1 MRQLE
6 IPEIRNMSPTSPR
19 SGGSIASVDPK
30 TPKLID
36 GACAEAATKLSIIDS
51 DGNDIHAKVSGHITE
66 LTITLNSK
74 INFWKADNPYIRA
87 GYIFNGS
94 SQFLM
99 DPTKIGSLVGIK
111 SSFGD
116 IDVIIP
122 KEKLAELTAFL
133 DSIDD
138 NQIAWKST
146 NDNSLTDKFSYVG
159 RTKSFAAIPD
169 QLVTLWYYHPAKQVV
184 QIDFEGDTMEIDSDG
199 FEKPSEWTKFSKDSP
214 WDDLCVG
221 IKGLAGALMLRSL
234 TRAATRLDKDV
245 IVLTTMAG
253 MQVKSGQTVIGRQIT
268 KDVRHTLP
276 STFTLNTGG
285 GGAGIRK
292 AYEFVGAVFY
302 NGNKVNA
309 YRFVE
314 AKETKPEDRII
325 DVSKI
330 YEVVFG
336 VAPSRGERASFRSFQ
351 GLLKSMKKHLDSET
365 IRFAV
370 DRFAEL
376 LEKEPLELSEREPIA
391 NAVKEIIG
399 ITI

>member
-1 MRQLE
+1 MVGQNNQ
-6 IPEIRNMSPTSPR
+6 NMIVSQIPR

-36 GACAEAATKLSIIDS
+36 GIHAEATNKLSIVDS
-51 DGNDIHAKVSGHITE
+51 NGDDVHTRVADDIGE
-66 LTITLNSK
+66 LINTLNS
-74 INFWKADNPYIRA
+74 NLGFWKANNPYIKN

-99 DPTKIGSLVGIK
+99 DPTKFGSLAGIK

-122 KEKLAELTAFL
+122 KEKLTELTVFL

-138 NQIAWKST
+138 NQISWKST

-169 QLVTLWYYHPAKQVV
+169 QLVTIWYYHPAKQVV

-285 GGAGIRK
+285 NGSGIRK
-292 AYEFVGAVFY
+292 AYGFVGAVFY
-302 NGNKVNA
+302 NGNKVDA
-309 YRFVE
+309 YRFVG

-330 YEVVFG
+330 YKVLFG
-336 VAPSRGERASFRSFQ
+336 VTPSGEERASFRSFQ
-351 GLLKSMKKHLDSET
+351 GLLTSMKKHLDSET
-365 IRFAV
+365 IRYAI
-370 DRFAEL
+370 DRFVEL